1 MAWLL
6 IPMVLLHLGMLG
18 LGFGIIIS
26 SLTTKY
32 RDLAILVTFGVQLW
46 MYATPVVYPL
56 SQLSNSFFRTIILI
70 NPVTSPIEIFRYAVL
85 GQGTIEPMY
94 LIISWVI
101 TVIVMLLG
109 IMVFNRVEK
118 TFMDTV

>member
-1 MAWLL
+1 M
-6 IPMVLLHLGMLG
+6 
-18 LGFGIIIS
+18 
-26 SLTTKY
+26 
-32 RDLAILVTFGVQLW
+32 D
-46 MYATPVVYPL
+46 VYPL